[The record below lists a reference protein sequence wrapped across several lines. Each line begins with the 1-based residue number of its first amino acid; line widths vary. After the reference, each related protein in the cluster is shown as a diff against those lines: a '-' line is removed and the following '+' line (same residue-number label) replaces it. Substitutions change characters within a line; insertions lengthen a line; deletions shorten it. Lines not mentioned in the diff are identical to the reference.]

1 MKKIITLLLCA
12 VMLAAGVNAA
22 FEKVN
27 TYNNNFSD
35 VTEQNWFYENVKT
48 AYELGF
54 MNGKSEGK
62 FDPSGNVT
70 VVEGIT
76 MATRLHAIYNGTEV
90 TKRQADVNEYVID
103 FNDLKNVSFGHSTG
117 VAEDGLLVLT
127 PTEKSN
133 KGYDPQIYLKGL
145 NLPARD
151 YDKLKFRMR
160 LEELP
165 NAEGGPGKEY
175 YTEIYFMTN
184 NDSFISADRVVFQN
198 FQAVENK
205 DEWFE
210 FEVELKTHRLWQDTI
225 TEIRFDP
232 ANNNNAVYYIDYI
245 SFSKSDNTAFEKWY
259 DMYIDYALDNQII
272 SEESFSVDDYNRN
285 ITRAEMCNLLASA
298 LPESVFNAINDVKAI
313 PDVEKNDVNADI
325 LLMLY
330 RAGIVLGSDAEG
342 NFNAASDIK
351 RSEVAAIIN
360 RVALPENRVK
370 GTISAKWDDLRY
382 VNDIEFDDPALIDEI
397 EYEAETAEI
406 KDGALTFKAI
416 KRKNGNP
423 DYDPKVILKDLKI
436 NAKQYPIVKIRMKA
450 DFLTESGGQNIDI
463 FFMNEG
469 DKDFSG
475 AKAWYPQLG
484 AVSYVDAAGW
494 YVIELDLYKRKEWQ
508 GDISAFRFDPT
519 NNDGVFTIDYIR
531 FIKDDSADVVSD
543 EELEKNYT
551 ARRIFPDETFENGFV
566 VTSVG
571 DREAKT
577 GTGKDVGVWNYN
589 DSKEAP
595 SWEIGP
601 YWTDACLIA
610 DRDTTTDKYTLAD
623 NQGIKR
629 ITYNP
634 ETKSVTTFLDA
645 TKIFKGEECAD
656 GAMWPHILYVYDH
669 YKHTYKNVPA
679 EMKPHLELKADKIY
693 AEIDIKVN
701 QFEHYEVGTGRHDT
715 EFPAYF
721 YFAHKDF
728 PGVHQYFG
736 LNLFVSNTDNYKF
749 NWSKDSQSSKRI
761 YKIPQSDVYGT
772 KANSLCP
779 EKNTAVTGEWRHV
792 RIDIT
797 PHIENFIR
805 LCNEDNTY
813 GKPVT
818 MEDFWISGVNIGF
831 EIWDNYKAEIEFKN
845 FNLIC
850 YDKKE
855 A

>member
-1 MKKIITLLLCA
+1 MKKILVVLMAA
-12 VMLAAGVNAA
+12 VMLAVGVNAA

-27 TYNNNFSD
+27 TYENNFTD
-35 VTEQNWFYENVKT
+35 VADSAWYADNVKT

-90 TKRQADVNEYVID
+90 TKRQAAVDEYRID
-103 FNDLKNVSFGHSTG
+103 FDDLKNISFGHSTG
-117 VAEDGLLVLT
+117 ETKDGVLVLT
-127 PTEKSN
+127 PNEKSN
-133 KGYDPQIYLKGL
+133 KGYDPQINLEGL

-184 NDSFISADRVVFQN
+184 NDAFISADRVLFQN
-198 FQAVENK
+198 FSAVEKK

-210 FEVELKTHRLWQDTI
+210 FEIELKKHKKWQDTI
-225 TEIRFDP
+225 TQIRFDP
-232 ANNNNAVYYIDYI
+232 ANNNNGVYYIDYI
-245 SFSKSDNTAFEKWY
+245 AFSKSDSTEFEKWY

-272 SEESFSVDDYNRN
+272 AEETFSVDDYNRN
-285 ITRAEMCNLLASA
+285 ITRAELCNLFATA
-298 LPESVFNAINDVKAI
+298 LPESHFNAINKVSAI
-313 PDVEKNDVNADI
+313 PDVEKNNENADI

-330 RAGIVLGSDAEG
+330 RAGIVLGSDEEG
-342 NFNAASDIK
+342 NFNPESDIK

-370 GTISAKWDDLRY
+370 GEIAAKWDDLRY
-382 VNDIEFDDPALIDEI
+382 MNDIEFEDEKDLEEIGYEGEYAKI
-397 EYEAETAEI
+397 E
-406 KDGALTFKAI
+406 DGHLVLKAV
-416 KRKNGNP
+416 KRAGGNP
-423 DYDPKVILKDLKI
+423 DYDPKVILKNIKI
-436 NAKQYPIVKIRMKA
+436 NAKQYPIVRIRFKA
-450 DFLTESGGQNIDI
+450 DFLTTAGGRNLDI

-475 AKAWYPQLG
+475 AKAWYPQLD

-494 YVIELDLYKRKEWQ
+494 YVVELDLYKRKEWN
-508 GDISAFRFDPT
+508 GDISGFRFDPT
-519 NNDGVFTIDYIR
+519 NNDGVYTIDYIR
-531 FIKDDSADVVSD
+531 FVKDDSADVVSD

-551 ARRIFPDETFENGFV
+551 ARRIFPDETFERGFV
-566 VTSVG
+566 VTSTG
-571 DREAKT
+571 DRAAKK
-577 GTGKDVGVWNYN
+577 GSGEVEGVWNYN
-589 DSKEAP
+589 DSKEEP
-595 SWEIGP
+595 LWHIGP
-601 YWTDACLIA
+601 YWTDYSLIK

-623 NQGIKR
+623 NQGVKR

-634 ETKSVTTFLDA
+634 ETKSLTTFLDA

-656 GAMWPHILYVYDH
+656 GAMWPHILYVYDP
-669 YKHTYKNVPA
+669 YKDNYSKVPQDL
-679 EMKPHLELKADKIY
+679 KPFLELKADKIY
-693 AEIDIKVN
+693 VEVDIKMH
-701 QFEHYEVGTGRHDT
+701 QFEHHEIGTGRNDT
-715 EFPAYF
+715 EFPAYL
-721 YFAHKDF
+721 YFAHKEF
-728 PGVHQYFG
+728 PGIHSYFG
-736 LNLFVSNTDNYKF
+736 LNLFVSNSDNYKF
-749 NWSKDSQSSKRI
+749 NWGKDSQSSKMI

-772 KANSLCP
+772 KENSLCP
-779 EKNTAVTGEWRHV
+779 TKNNAVVGEWRHV

-797 PHIENFIR
+797 PHVENFLR
-805 LCNEDNTY
+805 LCNENNTY

-818 MEDFWISGVNIGF
+818 MEDFWISGMNIGF

-850 YDKKE
+850 YDKK
-855 A
+855 